1 MAFTVRKLER
11 SELPAALQVE
21 QSAMSS
27 GWYLE
32 DVADLFFGDTAGAM
46 LGAFDGDVLIG
57 IAKYTV
63 LYDHTAWLEILRVAK
78 EHQRRGAGRRL
89 YQEFEALSAQKGI
102 KSMAMYTGVKNIAS
116 ASLAR
121 EFGLNTA
128 GIYRELVLPLNQ
140 TIRAEP
146 VQGFEP
152 VNADRACTLLGALR
166 ERNKG
171 FLIFNRTFMHMG
183 EPLYRGLAAEGK
195 VYWDEQSGSVLVL
208 GNRFLEKR
216 SLQIGIMSGDYEKC
230 LKFALYQAQQKGVP
244 QLTVMI
250 PEDDIFQQQ
259 VLEQQGYQVSADLQV
274 MEGPVKY

>member
-1 MAFTVRKLER
+1 MCIRDR
-11 SELPAALQVE
+11 
-21 QSAMSS
+21 
-27 GWYLE
+27 
-32 DVADLFFGDTAGAM
+32 
-46 LGAFDGDVLIG
+46 
-57 IAKYTV
+57 
-63 LYDHTAWLEILRVAK
+63 
-78 EHQRRGAGRRL
+78 
-89 YQEFEALSAQKGI
+89 
-102 KSMAMYTGVKNIAS
+102 YTGVKNIAS

-244 QLTVMI
+244 QLTEMCIRDRCRTADTAPPAQKNFEQEPYQESLQAV
-250 PEDDIFQQQ
+250 PKSKQRSPKTDCA
-259 VLEQQGYQVSADLQV
+259 VPEQQIQPLYWFPKMALPAAGAAWLLV
-274 MEGPVKY
+274 